1 MKKALPLFFTLAV
14 IALFHFT
21 KITALKF
28 YPSIVNFLVFLVF
41 FLSIFSQ
48 ETIIQKFAKMV
59 DGELNDAALQY
70 TRNLTYLWSIF
81 LFCNF
86 LASTATIF
94 MSDKVWMLYNGC
106 ISYLLVG
113 TFFAIEYIVRIT
125 CLKSSTKENT
135 LKI

>member
-1 MKKALPLFFTLAV
+1 MKKALPIIFTLFV

-21 KITALKF
+21 KMTALKF
-28 YPSIVNFLVFLVF
+28 YPPTVNFSVFLIF
-41 FLSIFSQ
+41 FLSIFSN
-48 ETIIQKFAKMV
+48 ETIIQKFARMV
-59 DGELNDAALQY
+59 DGELNEAALAY

-86 LASTATIF
+86 LASIATIF
-94 MSDKVWMLYNGC
+94 LSDKIWMLYNGC

-113 TFFAIEYIVRIT
+113 TFFAIEYIIRVT
-125 CLKSSTKENT
+125 CLKNSTKENT